1 MSCKGCTKRH
11 IGCHSNC
18 EDYAEQ
24 RRLIEERK
32 EKIHAEKDKERAL
45 NYLDVQRIEW
55 AQKKKGVR
63 K

>member
-11 IGCHSNC
+11 IGCHSHC

-24 RRLIEERK
+24 RRVIKERK
-32 EKIHAEKDKERAL
+32 EKIHAEKDKERVL

>member
-11 IGCHSNC
+11 IGCHSHC

-32 EKIHAEKDKERAL
+32 EKIHAEKDKDRILRTMEHE
-45 NYLDVQRIEW
+45 RIEY
-55 AQKKKGVR
+55 AKKKKGV
-63 K
+63 KK